1 MVWLG
6 NRAVFEVA
14 LTTRKNIRRDR
25 MEIRAARPVDAL
37 GVAQVHVRS
46 WQAAYKE
53 LLPADYL
60 DSLRAEDRAS
70 RYDFSAT
77 DPMAPFT
84 LVAVDSGL
92 IRGFAT
98 VGASP
103 DSPARKTGELMA
115 LYVDPDV
122 WRAGIGRAL
131 IDRARGELH
140 RRGFAD
146 AVLWV
151 LDGNV
156 RAEAFYERDGWLRG
170 DARRRQRVWGIDV
183 DEIAYTRRLDDCL
196 RS

>member
-1 MVWLG
+1 
-6 NRAVFEVA
+6 
-14 LTTRKNIRRDR
+14 
-25 MEIRAARPVDAL
+25 MEIRAARPDDAL

-46 WQAAYKE
+46 WQAAYKG

-60 DSLRAEDRAS
+60 DSLRAEERAS
-70 RYDFSAT
+70 RYDFSAA

-84 LVAVDSGL
+84 LVAIDGGL

-103 DSPARKTGELMA
+103 DSPTRETGELMA

-131 IDRARGELH
+131 IHRARGELH
-140 RRGFAD
+140 GRGFAD

-151 LDGNV
+151 LEGNV
-156 RAEAFYERDGWLRG
+156 RAAAFYERDGWIRS
-170 DARRRQRVWGIDV
+170 DARRMLHVWGIMV
-183 DEIAYTRRLDDCL
+183 DEIAYTRRLDVD
-196 RS
+196 

>member
-1 MVWLG
+1 
-6 NRAVFEVA
+6 
-14 LTTRKNIRRDR
+14 
-25 MEIRAARPVDAL
+25 MEIRAARPDDAL

-46 WQAAYKE
+46 WQAAYKG
-53 LLPADYL
+53 LLPTDYL

-77 DPMAPFT
+77 DPTAPFT
-84 LVAVDSGL
+84 LVAVEDGL

-98 VGASP
+98 IGASP
-103 DSPARKTGELMA
+103 DSPTLKTGKLMA

-122 WRAGIGRAL
+122 WRKGVGRVL

-151 LDGNV
+151 LDGNI
-156 RAEAFYERDGWLRG
+156 RAEAFYEHDGWIRG
-170 DARRRQRVWGIDV
+170 GIRRRQRVWGIEV
-183 DEIAYTRRLDDCL
+183 DEVAYTRRLDD
-196 RS
+196 R